1 MECGLSEKDAFHMT
15 FGAVKRHIDAYWKRR
30 KNEWERTEYQAWLI
44 GAYTMNAIAAA
55 FSKKAKYPNNPL
67 EQNKPVDVS
76 NLNEEQLADM
86 QEKYLL
92 QLDFMARSYK
102 KKEADE
108 Q

>member
-1 MECGLSEKDAFHMT
+1 MPL
-15 FGAVKRHIDAYWKRR
+15 RR
-30 KNEWERTEYQAWLI
+30 LFLKN
-44 GAYTMNAIAAA
+44 
-55 FSKKAKYPNNPL
+55 
-67 EQNKPVDVS
+67 VS

>member
-1 MECGLSEKDAFHMT
+1 MT

-55 FSKKAKYPNNPL
+55 FSKKAKYPKNPL

-76 NLNEEQLADM
+76 NLKKDFTEVCDEMDTLGKEIGVSIRCQREEIF
-86 QEKYLL
+86 EKMHRL
-92 QLDFMARSYK
+92 
-102 KKEADE
+102 
-108 Q
+108 

>member
-1 MECGLSEKDAFHMT
+1 MT

-30 KNEWERTEYQAWLI
+30 KNEWEKAEYQSWLT
-44 GAYTMNAIAAA
+44 GSYVMNAIGAA
-55 FSKKAKYPNNPL
+55 FSKKIKYPKNPL
-67 EQNKPVDVS
+67 EQSKPVDVS
-76 NLNEEQLADM
+76 NMSEEKLADL

-92 QLDFMARSYK
+92 HLDFMAQGYK